1 MFYNVTMKN
10 AQTVCITM
18 PRDFV
23 AKAQKLAARE
33 SRTMS
38 ELIRE
43 ALRRY
48 MAAEVEGGD
57 RVKKIAAEKSEQ
69 GEVENSSGV
78 VHSFR
83 MEKK

>member
-1 MFYNVTMKN
+1 MFYNVSMKN

-23 AKAQKLAARE
+23 AKAQKLAVRE

-48 MAAEVEGGD
+48 MAEGARTD
-57 RVKKIAAEKSEQ
+57 AAGEKRAPQEPATP
-69 GEVENSSGV
+69 VRSSDV
-78 VHSFR
+78 IHSFR

>member
-1 MFYNVTMKN
+1 LFYNVGMKN

-48 MAAEVEGGD
+48 MAEGARNDASGEK
-57 RVKKIAAEKSEQ
+57 RAAEESATTAR
-69 GEVENSSGV
+69 SSDV
-78 VHSFR
+78 IHSFR